1 MLKSGSAV
9 SRMAAIAILIALIAG
24 AYFVLVAPVLDD
36 YREYKA
42 NIDQSR
48 DLIARYQARRPD
60 IASLEMQVKRLS
72 SNRSFSG
79 AFLRGKNAS
88 LAAANLQGRI
98 DRLVKSLNGKL
109 TSAQSIP
116 TRDKE
121 TFQKVIVR
129 AQVILSTDAMRRL
142 LHRLESARPYLF
154 LDNVVIR
161 KAPQIRRRVRRN
173 TRLGSRPEQED
184 VDHLDVRFDVYGY
197 LWQGNPA

>member
-1 MLKSGSAV
+1 MLKRGSAV
-9 SRMAAIAILIALIAG
+9 SRTAAIAILIALIAG
-24 AYFVLVAPVLDD
+24 AYLVLLAPVLDD

-48 DLIARYQARRPD
+48 ELIARYQARRPD
-60 IASLEMQVKRLS
+60 IADLEMQVKRLS
-72 SNRSFSG
+72 SNSSFSD

-116 TRDKE
+116 TQDKE
-121 TFQKVIVR
+121 AFQKVIVR
-129 AQVILSTDAMRRL
+129 AQVILTTDAMRRL

-161 KAPQIRRRVRRN
+161 KAPQIRRRINRN
-173 TRLGSRPEQED
+173 NRSGIRQQQED
-184 VDHLDVRFDVYGY
+184 TDQLDVRFDVYGY
-197 LWQGNPA
+197 LWQGSPA